1 MKNEKM
7 SKISVIGTGYVGLVT
22 GACLSEFGHRV
33 ICLDINQK
41 KIEDLRNGIIPIY
54 EPGLDDVVA
63 KNYQSGRLEFT
74 TDYKTAVCTSDVIFI
89 AVGTPPQDDGSADLE
104 YVLSAAREIA
114 ENMDSYKVIV
124 DKSTVPVGTGQLVK
138 RTVREVLEKRNVT
151 INFDVVSNPEF
162 LREGAAVND
171 FMHPERIVVGSEST
185 KSEEVMR
192 EVYRVL
198 YLNNHPFVFT
208 NIETAE
214 IIKYASNAFL
224 ATKITFI
231 NEISRL
237 CEAAGGDVQQVSKA
251 MGLDKRIGKFFLHAG
266 PGYGGSCFPKDT
278 KALVHIGKQYGLDM
292 SVVNSVIFAN
302 HAQKLLMVDKIIAK
316 MGELRNKKI
325 AILGLAFKPGTDDM
339 REAPSITIIQELY
352 KRGAKITVFDPVAM
366 ENAKL
371 YAFSG
376 MDIQFAEN
384 EYSAVDEAQ
393 ALVLLTEWNQ
403 FRSLDMGLLKEK
415 MKDRYF
421 FDFRNI
427 YDRKE
432 LEEQGFIYD
441 GVGK

>member
-1 MKNEKM
+1 M

-33 ICLDINQK
+33 TCLDIDEK
-41 KIEDLRNGIIPIY
+41 KINDLKNSIIPIY
-54 EPGLDDVVA
+54 EPGLEDIVI
-63 KNYQSGRLEFT
+63 KNYNDGRLDFT
-74 TDYKTAVCTSDVIFI
+74 TDYNFAVENANIIFI

-104 YVLSAAREIA
+104 YVLSAAGAIA
-114 ENMDSYKVIV
+114 ENMNGYKVIV

-138 RTVREVLEKRNVT
+138 NTIREVLKKRNVLFG
-151 INFDVVSNPEF
+151 FDVVSNPEF

-171 FMHPERIVVGSEST
+171 FMHPERIVIGAESR
-185 KSEEVMR
+185 KAEEIMQD
-192 EVYRVL
+192 VYKVL
-198 YLNNHPFVFT
+198 YLNNHPFVFA

-278 KALVHIGKQYGLDM
+278 KALVHIGKQFGIDI
-292 SVVNSVIFAN
+292 SIVNSVIQSN
-302 HAQKLLMVDKIIAK
+302 HAQKLRMVDKIIAK
-316 MGELRNKKI
+316 IGEIEGKKI
-325 AILGLAFKPGTDDM
+325 AVLGLAFKPGTDDM
-339 REAPSITIIQELY
+339 REAPSITIIHELY
-352 KRGAKITVFDPVAM
+352 KRGADITVYDPVAM
-366 ENAKL
+366 ENARK
-371 YAFSG
+371 YAFS
-376 MDIQFAEN
+376 DIRVDYAEN
-384 EYSAVDEAQ
+384 EYTAINDAHAV
-393 ALVLLTEWNQ
+393 VLLTEWNQ
-403 FRSLDMGLLKEK
+403 FRSLDLKMLKER
-415 MKDRYF
+415 MKGTYF
-421 FDFRNI
+421 FDFKNI

-432 LEEQGFIYD
+432 LEGLGFVYD

>member
-1 MKNEKM
+1 M